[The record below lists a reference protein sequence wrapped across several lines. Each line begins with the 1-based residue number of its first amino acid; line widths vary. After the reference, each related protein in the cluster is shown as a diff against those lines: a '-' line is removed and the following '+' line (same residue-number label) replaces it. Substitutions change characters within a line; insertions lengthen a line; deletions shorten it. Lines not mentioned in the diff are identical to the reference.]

1 MKGIKIIGVLFTSGL
16 LLSAFVFIQNQSAPA
31 PQPQVVEKI
40 QWHTFQ
46 EAVELSKK
54 DKKKIFIDVFTDWCG
69 WCKVMDRNT
78 FPNPVISKYMNKH
91 FYAVKLN
98 AEMKDSILFNNHL
111 FVNSAPNTKGST
123 HQLASSLLNNQMSYP
138 TTVYLDENFSMLT
151 QVPGY
156 RKPEELEPI
165 LKFFGEDAFK
175 TVKWED
181 YSKTFKGEVVPAPP
195 APPAGLP
202 GMPMTH

>member
-1 MKGIKIIGVLFTSGL
+1 MKGFRIIAGLIISGL
-16 LLSAFVFIQNQSAPA
+16 LLCGFVFLKNHTRGSGPVIQTSAD
-31 PQPQVVEKI
+31 ETI
-40 QWHTFQ
+40 HWYTFQ
-46 EAVELSKK
+46 EALEMSKK
-54 DKKKIFIDVFTDWCG
+54 EKKKIFIDVFTDWCG

-78 FPNPVISKYMNKH
+78 FPNPVIAKYMNQH

-98 AEMKDSILFNNHL
+98 AEMKDTVLFNNYA
-111 FVNSAPNTKGST
+111 FVNPSPNTPRST

-175 TVKWED
+175 TQKWED
-181 YSKTFKGEVVPAPP
+181 FSKNFKGEIVPLPAAAPPVVP
-195 APPAGLP
+195 
-202 GMPMTH
+202 H

>member
-1 MKGIKIIGVLFTSGL
+1 MKALKVIATLFISGSL
-16 LLSAFVFIQNQSAPA
+16 LCGFVFLHSKGNPVPST
-31 PQPQVVEKI
+31 QPQEGEKI
-40 QWHTFQ
+40 HWHTFQ
-46 EAVELSKK
+46 EAIALSKTE
-54 DKKKIFIDVFTDWCG
+54 KKKIFIDVFTDWCG

-78 FPNPVISKYMNKH
+78 FPDPVIAKYMNEH

-98 AEMKDSILFNNHL
+98 AEMKDTVLFNNYS
-111 FVNSAPNTKGST
+111 FVNPSPNTPRST

-165 LKFFGEDAFK
+165 LKFFGDNAFK
-175 TVKWED
+175 TQKWED
-181 YSKTFKGEVVPAPP
+181 YTKTFKGEVIPAPP
-195 APPAGLP
+195 VAPPVI
-202 GMPMTH
+202 TH